1 MARTIASHPGA
12 CCLGRRA
19 GPRPRSSRSMQGAA
33 FTCRARPASLC
44 VALARAKAAPV
55 EQYGLPPRR
64 RHFYSDGNATTRC
77 CRLAAV
83 AARRSDHAVST
94 AGIRG
99 TLPNAGDRPADAWS
113 HKPGQTY
120 GLGDFPAAF
129 RPGNGSLSTV
139 ARRSSPVP
147 SVGTPGARDGSGA
160 SPETSTLRRA
170 GERPFGPANALA
182 LPRRGR
188 LPSATCPWSTVAGA
202 RPRRAACVR
211 LARPVRPV
219 AASVG
224 CGLAAPPRSLRLLD
238 LGGVRTPCPMAG
250 GRHQRGVLAM
260 DRGDSFPRS
269 GFGATAVGADP
280 AGRREPGR
288 YRAQR

>member
-1 MARTIASHPGA
+1 MARTIASRPGA

-99 TLPNAGDRPADAWS
+99 TLPHAGDRPADAWS
-113 HKPGQTY
+113 HKLGQTY

-147 SVGTPGARDGSGA
+147 SVGTPDARDGSGA

-182 LPRRGR
+182 LPRRRR
-188 LPSATCPWSTVAGA
+188 LRPAMRSCSPVAGT

-211 LARPVRPV
+211 LARTARHR
-219 AASVG
+219 AACLG
-224 CGLAAPPRSLRLLD
+224 CGLAGPPRGLRLLD
-238 LGGVRTPCPMAG
+238 LGGVPAPCPVA
-250 GRHQRGVLAM
+250 RRRPQRGVLAM

-269 GFGATAVGADP
+269 GFCARALDADP
-280 AGRREPGR
+280 AGC
-288 YRAQR
+288 